1 MAVVE
6 LPALPGLARSY
17 LAGLRPRR
25 GESLPDLELRVPEV
39 TAAAPRLAAYQR
51 MCGFDRSDTLPG
63 TYPHVLAFPLLLA
76 LMAAPGFPF
85 PLPGL
90 LHVRNE
96 ITQYRPLTAADPL
109 ALSVRAE
116 RLAAHRRGT
125 TVDLVLTGTVGDRP
139 VWTERGTYLHR
150 GAPHDLPR
158 GPHPEPPEPTAYWY
172 LPRDLGRR
180 YGAVSGD
187 RNPIHLS
194 RLTCWPFGY
203 RRPVAHGM
211 WTAARCLAALGP
223 RLPDAYAFDV
233 HFTRPAPLGA
243 RIGFGAELV
252 DGGWRFAVSRHGRTV
267 AAGQVNGC
275 R

>member
-6 LPALPGLARSY
+6 LPTLPGLAGSY

-25 GESLPDLELRVPEV
+25 GESLPDTELRVPSV
-39 TAAAPRLAAYQR
+39 PTGGPRLARYQR
-51 MCGFDRSDTLPG
+51 ICGFDVSDTLPA

-76 LMAAPGFPF
+76 LMTAPGFPF

-90 LHVRNE
+90 VHVANE
-96 ITQYRPLTAADPL
+96 ITRYRPLVAGEPL

-116 RLAAHRRGT
+116 RLAPHRRGT
-125 TVDLVLTGTVGDRP
+125 TVDLVLAATVDDRP

-150 GAPHDLPR
+150 GRGTDLPR
-158 GPHPEPPEPTAYWY
+158 ESRPEPPEPAAYWH

-203 RRPVAHGM
+203 RRPIAHGM
-211 WTAARCLAALGP
+211 WTLARCLAALGP
-223 RLPDAYAFDV
+223 RLPDAYTVEAR
-233 HFTRPAPLGA
+233 FTRPAPLGA
-243 RIGFGAELV
+243 RVGFGA
-252 DGGWRFAVSRHGRTV
+252 DTTGFGWQFAVRRHAEILV
-267 AAGQVNGC
+267 FGQV
-275 R
+275 RAA